1 MSRSER
7 VDLGGTFHHQR
18 PNEAS
23 DNNMTDKAR
32 RRQQNGKNWGRNVPI
47 ACALA
52 KISEKRANCFNP
64 RANLCQIVQESRI
77 SRVSPA
83 MKFRDVI
90 NLLTCAIARQR
101 PKSGKDRKAQ
111 SMKAVISKEDLND
124 YLQEVFPQVWDQ
136 FEIMEMDGR
145 YTTMRLRVSG
155 GHLRPGGTVSG
166 PSMFGLADV
175 SAYVATLACVGK
187 QALAVTTNCSID
199 FMRKPVANRDLIA
212 RAELL
217 KLGKALSVVDVRIAS
232 EGSEDLVARAS
243 LTYSIPPAKM

>member
-1 MSRSER
+1 
-7 VDLGGTFHHQR
+7 
-18 PNEAS
+18 
-23 DNNMTDKAR
+23 MTDKAL

-47 ACALA
+47 ACGLA
-52 KISEKRANCFNP
+52 KILKPRANCFSLC
-64 RANLCQIVQESRI
+64 ANLCPIVQNSNVAG
-77 SRVSPA
+77 VSSIA
-83 MKFRDVI
+83 KFRDVMK
-90 NLLTCAIARQR
+90 LLTCAIGSQR
-101 PKSGKDRKAQ
+101 PKSGNDRKAQ
-111 SMKAVISKEDLND
+111 TMTAVISKEDLND

-145 YTTMRLRVSG
+145 YTTMRLRVSD

-243 LTYSIPPAKM
+243 LTYSIPPVKT